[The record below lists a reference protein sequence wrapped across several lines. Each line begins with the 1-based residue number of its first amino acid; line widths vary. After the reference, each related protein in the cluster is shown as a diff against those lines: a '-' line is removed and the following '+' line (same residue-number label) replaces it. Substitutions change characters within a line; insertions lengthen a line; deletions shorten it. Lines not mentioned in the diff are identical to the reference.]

1 MMVDL
6 YTKAVLTVIAAALV
20 ILVAENTVQRAGAQ
34 SSCGSQSSP
43 CYITNHLI
51 DGVHPLTVHVK

>member
-1 MMVDL
+1 MVDL
-6 YTKAVLTVIAAALV
+6 YTKALLTVIAAALV
-20 ILVAENTVQRAGAQ
+20 LLVAENLVQRAGAQ

-51 DGVHPLTVHVK
+51 DGVYPLNVHVK